1 MGLFK
6 KLAEIFNPRS
16 TTAGRFL
23 EFTVRCHRC
32 GELITGRA
40 DLYNELSVD
49 YGEDSRQENFHV
61 RKVLMG
67 EGHCFQRIE
76 VELFF
81 DKDRRLTHKEIQ
93 GGLFVDDTTPPQE
106 SISA

>member
-1 MGLFK
+1 MGLHK
-6 KLAEIFNPRS
+6 KLAGIFTPRVRP
-16 TTAGRFL
+16 GDRYY

-40 DLYNELSVD
+40 DLYNELSAD
-49 YGEDSRQENFHV
+49 YGADSSGENYYV

-67 EGHCFQRIE
+67 EGRCFQRIE

-81 DKDRRLTHKEIQ
+81 DKNRRLVNKEIQ
-93 GGLFVDDTTPPQE
+93 GGLFVAESTPPQE
-106 SISA
+106 

>member
-1 MGLFK
+1 MGLLQ
-6 KLAEIFNPRS
+6 KLASIFSPQS
-16 TTAGRFL
+16 KPGRYY

-32 GELITGRA
+32 GEQITGRA
-40 DLYNELSVD
+40 DLYNEVSAD
-49 YGEDSRQENFHV
+49 FGEDGRGENYYV

-81 DKDRRLTHKEIQ
+81 DKNRHLVNKEIQ
-93 GGLFVDDTTPPQE
+93 GGLFVEESTPPQE
-106 SISA
+106 

>member
-1 MGLFK
+1 MGFLQ
-6 KLAEIFNPRS
+6 KLAGIFSLRQKS
-16 TTAGRFL
+16 EARYY

-32 GELITGRA
+32 NEQITGRA
-40 DLYNELSVD
+40 DLHNELSVD
-49 YGEDSRQENFHV
+49 YGEDGKQVSYYV

-81 DKDRRLTHKEIQ
+81 DKDRRLSHKEIQ
-93 GGLFVDDTTPPQE
+93 GGLFVEGTTPPQ
-106 SISA
+106 I